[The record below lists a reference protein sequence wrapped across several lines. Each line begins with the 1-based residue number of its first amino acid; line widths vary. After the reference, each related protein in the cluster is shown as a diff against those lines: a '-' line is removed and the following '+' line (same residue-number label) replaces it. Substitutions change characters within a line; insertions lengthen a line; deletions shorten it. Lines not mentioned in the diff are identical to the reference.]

1 MKVNYEFDTAV
12 PGDLALLAIV
22 QKSIKIVEVGE
33 PAPEQPAAG
42 PPKAAKKST
51 AKKSKSKDPD
61 LAKLDFDGIVEALE
75 DIKKPVVEH
84 ARFLAKAFCK
94 KIGDVAEGK
103 RIVRS
108 VLKAVGA
115 RNFDDLEDF
124 GGFID
129 QLIAA
134 ADNGDGD
141 DLDI

>member
-12 PGDLALLAIV
+12 PGDLALLSIV
-22 QKSIKIVEVGE
+22 QKSIKIVEVE
-33 PAPEQPAAG
+33 DTAPEQPAAD
-42 PPKAAKKST
+42 PPKAAKKPAT
-51 AKKSKSKDPD
+51 KKPKAKDPD
-61 LAKLDFDGIVEALE
+61 LAKLDFDGIVGVLE
-75 DIKKPVVEH
+75 DVKKPDVKH

-115 RNFDDLEDF
+115 SNFDDLEDF